1 MSFEK
6 EIKLVEELCMTPGIS
21 GFEEN
26 IAEIIK
32 RELKDVADEIETDAM
47 GNVIAT
53 KKGSSKK
60 GPKVMLAS
68 HMDEIGLMVRY
79 IDDNGYLR
87 FSTIGGINDQMLMN
101 QTVTIHSKNGD
112 FTGVIGSKPPHIT
125 KAEEKKKVVP
135 FDEMFIDIGA
145 KDKEQ
150 AEEMVSIGDPITFKC
165 WFEAFPNNL
174 VMCKAL
180 DNRLGCYVMMEVLKR
195 VDSKATVYGVG
206 TTQEEVGLKGA
217 KVTSYKLNPDL
228 AFALDV
234 TLSGDHPG
242 IKPEEAPAVIGKG
255 PAVILIDASGRGI
268 ITPKSVR
275 DLLKDTGDK
284 EGIPY
289 QLEVSDGGT
298 TDGSAIHLTREGIP
312 TGVLSVPTRYIHTT
326 VSVASME
333 DVENT
338 IKLFVAAIKSLE

>member
-21 GFEEN
+21 GHEEK

-32 RELKDVADEIETDAM
+32 RELKDVADDIETDLM

-79 IDDNGYLR
+79 IDDNGYIK

-101 QTVTIHSKNGD
+101 QTVVIHSKNGD
-112 FTGVIGSKPPHIT
+112 LTGVIGSKPPHVT
-125 KAEEKKKVVP
+125 KPEERKKVVP
-135 FDEMFIDIGA
+135 YDEMFIDIGA

-150 AEEMVSIGDPITFKC
+150 AEEMVSIGDPITFKS
-165 WFEAFPNNL
+165 WFEAFPNDL

-195 VDSKATVYGVG
+195 Y
-206 TTQEEVGLKGA
+206 E
-217 KVTSYKLNPDL
+217 
-228 AFALDV
+228 
-234 TLSGDHPG
+234 
-242 IKPEEAPAVIGKG
+242 
-255 PAVILIDASGRGI
+255 
-268 ITPKSVR
+268 
-275 DLLKDTGDK
+275 
-284 EGIPY
+284 
-289 QLEVSDGGT
+289 
-298 TDGSAIHLTREGIP
+298 
-312 TGVLSVPTRYIHTT
+312 
-326 VSVASME
+326 
-333 DVENT
+333 
-338 IKLFVAAIKSLE
+338 

>member
-1 MSFEK
+1 MTYDEK
-6 EIKLVEELCMTPGIS
+6 IKLVEELCMTPGIS

-32 RELKDVADEIETDAM
+32 RELKDVADTIETDPM

-60 GPKVMLAS
+60 GPTVMLAS

-101 QTVTIHSKNGD
+101 QTVVIHTKNGD
-112 FTGVIGSKPPHIT
+112 VTGVIGSKPPHVT
-125 KAEEKKKVVP
+125 KPEERKKVVP

-150 AEEMVSIGDPITFKC
+150 AEEMVTIGDPITFKT

-180 DNRLGCYVMMEVLKR
+180 DNRLGCYVMMEVMKR

-217 KVTSYKLNPDL
+217 KVTSFKLNPDM

-242 IKPEEAPAVIGKG
+242 IKPDEAPVVIGKG

-268 ITPKSVR
+268 ITPKSIR
-275 DLLKDTGDK
+275 DLLIGTGEKND
-284 EGIPY
+284 IPF

-298 TDGSAIHLTREGIP
+298 TDGTAIHLTREGIP

-326 VSVASME
+326 VSVASMD

-338 IKLFVAAIKSLE
+338 IELIVAAINSLK

>member
-6 EIKLVEELCMTPGIS
+6 EIKVEELCMTPGIS
-21 GFEEN
+21 GHEEK

-32 RELKDVADEIETDAM
+32 RELKDVADDIETDLM

-79 IDDNGYLR
+79 IDDNGYIK

-112 FTGVIGSKPPHIT
+112 LTGVIGSKPPHVT
-125 KAEEKKKVVP
+125 KPEERKKVVP
-135 FDEMFIDIGA
+135 YDEMFIDIGA

-165 WFEAFPNNL
+165 WFEAFPNDL

-217 KVTSYKLNPDL
+217 KVTSYLWCWNH
-228 AFALDV
+228 
-234 TLSGDHPG
+234 SRRSW
-242 IKPEEAPAVIGKG
+242 IER
-255 PAVILIDASGRGI
+255 S
-268 ITPKSVR
+268 
-275 DLLKDTGDK
+275 
-284 EGIPY
+284 
-289 QLEVSDGGT
+289 
-298 TDGSAIHLTREGIP
+298 
-312 TGVLSVPTRYIHTT
+312 
-326 VSVASME
+326 
-333 DVENT
+333 
-338 IKLFVAAIKSLE
+338 